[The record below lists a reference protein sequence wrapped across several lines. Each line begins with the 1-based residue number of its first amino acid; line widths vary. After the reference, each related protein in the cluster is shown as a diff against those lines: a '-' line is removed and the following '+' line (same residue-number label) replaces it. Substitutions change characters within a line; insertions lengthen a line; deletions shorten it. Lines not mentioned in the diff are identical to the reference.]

1 VAQASFS
8 CDFLLSQQ
16 RQTGSGFFNQK
27 RSKNYPI
34 EVKLGATPKKEWLK
48 SFATLRVLKEEIG
61 PDCVI
66 SLTNMVFPFDAKNY
80 AIPRGLFSRK
90 TLSLTILSFKVL
102 NNQT

>member
-1 VAQASFS
+1 MAEILKSWWHRLRFPAIFYFRNKDKREV
-8 CDFLLSQQ
+8 DFLIKKDQ
-16 RQTGSGFFNQK
+16 
-27 RSKNYPI
+27 KNYPI

-80 AIPRGLFSRK
+80 AIPAG
-90 TLSLTILSFKVL
+90 II
-102 NNQT
+102 